1 MLRSGPLVF
10 RAHWPSVH
18 QDKGADVTTEIL
30 VWLANMMESALQ
42 WTDFDESAQLFP
54 EYRKYIGLGAWD
66 KYQFPLRGRL
76 LAQVSVAVHAAGEP
90 SSRNLC

>member
-1 MLRSGPLVF
+1 MLGSGPLVF

-42 WTDFDESAQLFP
+42 WTDFDESVQLSSRVS
-54 EYRKYIGLGAWD
+54 EIYRIGSLG
-66 KYQFPLRGRL
+66 
-76 LAQVSVAVHAAGEP
+76 QVSISIKGQAP
-90 SSRNLC
+90 SSSLSCSTCSRGAF